1 MRHCWRSTNDEV
13 NQSFPFSEVSFLD
26 LECHD
31 GGPPGVSVGSLG
43 LTCGWR
49 TGSGNWIGTCTDC
62 ICWDRRTRS
71 LLSLRLCQHHCL
83 GGSRT
88 VTSDILHVDIILLF
102 FSLCIVG
109 TLSFEHFGKHTD

>member
-88 VTSDILHVDIILLF
+88 VTSCTL
-102 FSLCIVG
+102 
-109 TLSFEHFGKHTD
+109 TLSCSSSLYVSLGRFRLNILVNIRID